1 MKIKLSKEKLKKE
14 LNIEEKNKEKTNK
27 SFFSIFSVVLIILLI
42 LGIIIETVFI
52 VTLNN
57 KIDNLEEAVNNIPS
71 IECVYDGDIL
81 QEIF

>member
-1 MKIKLSKEKLKKE
+1 MSKEKLKKE
-14 LNIEEKNKEKTNK
+14 LNIEEKKKEKTNK

-57 KIDNLEEAVNNIPS
+57 KINNLKEAVNNIPS
-71 IECVYDGDIL
+71 VESVYEGDHL
-81 QEIF
+81 QELF

>member
-14 LNIEEKNKEKTNK
+14 LNVEEKKKEKANK

-57 KIDNLEEAVNNIPS
+57 KINNLEEAVNNIPN
-71 IECVYDGDIL
+71 IECVDGCDIL

>member
-14 LNIEEKNKEKTNK
+14 LNIEVKKKEKANK
-27 SFFSIFSVVLIILLI
+27 SFFSIFSVVLIVLLI

-57 KIDNLEEAVNNIPS
+57 KINNLEEAVNNIPS
-71 IECVYDGDIL
+71 IECVDDGDNL
-81 QEIF
+81 QKLF

>member
-1 MKIKLSKEKLKKE
+1 MNIKLSKEKLKKE
-14 LNIEEKNKEKTNK
+14 LNIEGKKKEKANK

-57 KIDNLEEAVNNIPS
+57 KIDNLEEAVNNMPS
-71 IECVYDGDIL
+71 IECVDGCDIL